1 MALGTYSDLQ
11 TAVATWLDRSD
22 LTAYVT
28 DFIALA
34 EQAIY
39 QVLRVPDMETALN
52 STIASGVIAVP
63 TGLLELKSAY
73 VDGSP
78 TQPLQ
83 RVSTDMIYN
92 RYPTRSS
99 AGMPA
104 FIAREGANFIFG
116 PHPDSNYTI
125 KGIYYARPAAL
136 SVTNTSNFLTTTYP
150 SLLLYGSLVEAR
162 GFLHDDP
169 RIGVWDAL
177 FKQALADANRS
188 GRSEIMKGSTLTVS
202 TGFAP

>member
-11 TAVATWLDRSD
+11 AAVATWLDRSD
-22 LTAYVT
+22 LTSYIT

-34 EQAIY
+34 EQDIY
-39 QVLRVPDMETALN
+39 QLLRVPDMETALN

-63 TGLLELKSAY
+63 SGLLELKSAY

-83 RVSTDMIYN
+83 RVSTDFIYN

-99 AGMPA
+99 EGMPRY
-104 FIAREGANFIFG
+104 IAREGTNFIFG
-116 PHPDSNYTI
+116 PYPDSTYTI
-125 KGIYYARPAAL
+125 KGIYYTRPAAL
-136 SVTNTSNFLTTTYP
+136 SATNTSNFLTTTYP
-150 SLLLYGSLVEAR
+150 ALLLYGSLVEAR
-162 GFLHDDP
+162 AFLHDDP
-169 RIGVWDAL
+169 RIGVWETL
-177 FKQALADANRS
+177 FRQAVTEANKS
-188 GRSEIMKGSTLTVS
+188 GRSEAMKGSTLTVA

>member
-11 TAVATWLDRSD
+11 TAIGNWLDRSD
-22 LTAYVT
+22 LSAYIT

-39 QVLRVPDMETALN
+39 QVLRVPDMETAL
-52 STIASGVIAVP
+52 SATIASGVIAVP
-63 TGLLELKSAY
+63 SDLLELKSAY
-73 VDGSP
+73 VDGAP
-78 TQPLQ
+78 TTPLQ
-83 RVSTDMIYN
+83 RVSTDFIYN

-99 AGMPA
+99 EGTPA
-104 FIAREGANFIFG
+104 YIAREGASFIFG
-116 PHPDSNYTI
+116 PYPDSAYTI
-125 KGIYYARPAAL
+125 KGVYYARPAAL
-136 SVTNTSNFLTTTYP
+136 SASNTTNFLTTTYP

-169 RIGVWDAL
+169 RIGVWEQL
-177 FKQALADANRS
+177 FRQALLEATRS
-188 GRSEIMKGSTLTVS
+188 GRSEAMKGSTLTVS

>member
-11 TAVATWLDRSD
+11 TAIGNWLDRSD
-22 LTAYVT
+22 LSAYIT

-39 QVLRVPDMETALN
+39 QTLRVPQMEVAIN
-52 STIASGVIAVP
+52 STIAGGVIAVP
-63 TGLLELKSAY
+63 SDLLELKSAY

-83 RVSTDMIYN
+83 RVSADFIYN

-99 AGMPA
+99 EGLPRY
-104 FIAREGANFIFG
+104 IAREGSYFIFG
-116 PHPDSNYTI
+116 PHPDSTYTI

-136 SVTNTSNFLTTTYP
+136 SGSNTSNFVTTTYP
-150 SLLLYGSLVEAR
+150 SLLLYGALVEAR
-162 GFLHDDP
+162 GFMHDDP
-169 RIGVWDAL
+169 RIGVWETL
-177 FKQALADANRS
+177 FRQALAEANRS
-188 GRSEIMKGSTLTVS
+188 GRSEIMKGSTLTVN